1 MCGVGPDV
9 SGRVVGIYYY
19 KRKGVAR
26 DFLYIFTNVTKFL
39 ILFFVHY
46 ADSARDMKR
55 KKGVERINV

>member
-19 KRKGVAR
+19 KRKGVSR
-26 DFLYIFTNVTKFL
+26 DFLYIFTNVTK
-39 ILFFVHY
+39 ILVAIFVHY
-46 ADSARDMKR
+46 VDNTRDMKR